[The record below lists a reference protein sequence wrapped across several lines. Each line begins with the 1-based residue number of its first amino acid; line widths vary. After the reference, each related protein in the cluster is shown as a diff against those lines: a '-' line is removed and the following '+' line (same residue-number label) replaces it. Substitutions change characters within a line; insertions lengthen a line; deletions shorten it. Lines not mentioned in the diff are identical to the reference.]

1 MKIAVVSITKHGIT
15 LAGKVVAALP
25 GAQILELDAEGF
37 RPVTWDELT
46 VVDHYRRFL
55 AAPSQ
60 FLRHVLP
67 D

>member
-1 MKIAVVSITKHGIT
+1 MQRHLLS
-15 LAGKVVAALP
+15 LQNRLLAALP
-25 GAQILELDAEGF
+25 AAQTLELDAEGF